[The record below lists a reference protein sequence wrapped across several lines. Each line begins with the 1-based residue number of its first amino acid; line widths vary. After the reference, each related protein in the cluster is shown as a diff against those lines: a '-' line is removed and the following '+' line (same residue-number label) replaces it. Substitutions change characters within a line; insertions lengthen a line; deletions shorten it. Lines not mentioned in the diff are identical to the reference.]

1 MLELPGP
8 HHITLW
14 KSGFKE
20 VQKKRTAEGHAP
32 TPPGKGW
39 KPQRPAEQAATERCW
54 NRQKKIPHM
63 KRQRRVRDTAE
74 GVQLRWN
81 QIPYLPGD
89 DAQTAEQL
97 TTEVLPL
104 LWRFWAPHQSPSL
117 RVQQRDQEP
126 PGNPTLQ
133 ASGLWLQD
141 FHGTG
146 GDRGYTQD
154 QGGGAGAPQETEP
167 SLPIVLEGLLQR
179 CGWQWFTLR
188 TRGLA
193 GAVLR
198 STSWCEFS
206 WRPPQARPQR
216 LEAQGWVLRPN
227 N

>member
-63 KRQRRVRDTAE
+63 KRQRRVRETAE

-81 QIPYLPGD
+81 QIPYLPGG

-104 LWRFWAPHQSPSL
+104 LWRFWNPHQESQPAGPAKGPGTPRESDVAGQWAL
-117 RVQQRDQEP
+117 AAGLPRHWGRQRVHTGPRGEEQGHHRRL
-126 PGNPTLQ
+126 NQ
-133 ASGLWLQD
+133 AYL
-141 FHGTG
+141 
-146 GDRGYTQD
+146 
-154 QGGGAGAPQETEP
+154 
-167 SLPIVLEGLLQR
+167 
-179 CGWQWFTLR
+179 
-188 TRGLA
+188 
-193 GAVLR
+193 
-198 STSWCEFS
+198 
-206 WRPPQARPQR
+206 
-216 LEAQGWVLRPN
+216 
-227 N
+227 